1 MRTSLPRLTA
11 ATTAALLVAVGP
23 LLTACSNGPAG
34 DKPTIDPATPAVS
47 PPARSD
53 LPGSVRPVDTAI
65 DFITLDGESGVVA
78 MLGTDRST
86 LLLASATDAA
96 APIRQIPLAAPAKG
110 LSAGH
115 TGEVLVPAGDR
126 VFRVNLA
133 DGAAQEVATGGDA
146 VSATWAPDDSLAVGT
161 SNGEVRLIDPASGST
176 TVIDGLVSADALAV
190 TGDSLAA
197 LDRRQTLVTEINLE
211 DDSLGLALRAG
222 DGATNLVGDKLG
234 RFVVTDT
241 TGGELLSFT
250 AEPLVLHQRFPV
262 GSSPYAVAVDDRSG
276 IVWLTATATNEVV
289 GYDLSSGIPEETA
302 RYATVRQPNSLAVD
316 ERTGDLLVGSAAGDG
331 LQTIPASSFQGGR

>member
-1 MRTSLPRLTA
+1 MRSSLPRLTA
-11 ATTAALLVAVGP
+11 VTTAALVLAAGP
-23 LLTACSNGPAG
+23 LLTACSDGPAG
-34 DKPTIDPATPAVS
+34 DVPTIDPATPAVS

-53 LPGSVRPVDTAI
+53 LPGAVRQVGSTI
-65 DFITLDGESGVVA
+65 DFLTLDADSGVVA
-78 MLGTDRST
+78 MLGADRST
-86 LLLASATDAA
+86 LLLAGTGDAA
-96 APIRQIPLAAPAKG
+96 APIRQVALPAPAKG
-110 LSAGH
+110 LSAGRA
-115 TGEVLVPAGDR
+115 GEALVPAGDR

-133 DGAAQEVATGGDA
+133 DGATQEVSTGGDA

-190 TGDSLAA
+190 TGDSLVA
-197 LDRRQTLVTEINLE
+197 LDRRQSSVTEINLD

-222 DGATNLVGDKLG
+222 DGATNIVGDDLG
-234 RFVVTDT
+234 RLVVTDT
-241 TGGELLSFT
+241 TDGELLSFT

-262 GSSPYAVAVDDRSG
+262 GSSPYAVAVDNRSG
-276 IVWLTATATNEVV
+276 IVWLTSTATNEVV

-331 LQTIPASSFQGGR
+331 LQTIPASSSQGGR